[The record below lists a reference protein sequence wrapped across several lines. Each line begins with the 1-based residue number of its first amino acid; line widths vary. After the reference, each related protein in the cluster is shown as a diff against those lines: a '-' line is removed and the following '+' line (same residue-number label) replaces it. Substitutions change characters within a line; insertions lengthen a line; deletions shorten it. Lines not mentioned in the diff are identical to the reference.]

1 MSYTRRL
8 KLTFAFWLIKLEQ
21 KKFDAWVK
29 AFRILRNVVLDN
41 SEVDDKPAHMTR
53 FQAEDAFA
61 GEATTKAIEQNL
73 FMEVGRALSTWAYLE
88 EIMVC
93 IVSLLLTN
101 SVNKAG
107 VVMYSIINFGTWLII
122 ISELF
127 PHDELYAHLKPNWD
141 KLTSRLRALKDV
153 RDRLA
158 HHSAFKSEIPAKFF
172 KLTTIAPSPYDV
184 RAKSM
189 RYKPISPLEIGQ
201 FIITVTDVAKELA
214 ALVNEMEKIK
224 FAHIEML
231 DAEIAKISGPNAY
244 NKAVEAMKP
253 KP

>member
-1 MSYTRRL
+1 ERRCGAL
-8 KLTFAFWLIKLEQ
+8 CDGVAGLFF
-21 KKFDAWVK
+21 FSS
-29 AFRILRNVVLDN
+29 RRR
-41 SEVDDKPAHMTR
+41 HTR
-53 FQAEDAFA
+53 FDCDW
-61 GEATTKAIEQNL
+61 
-73 FMEVGRALSTWAYLE
+73 SSD
-88 EIMVC
+88 VC
-93 IVSLLLTN
+93 SSDL
-101 SVNKAG
+101 
-107 VVMYSIINFGTWLII
+107 
-122 ISELF
+122 
-127 PHDELYAHLKPNWD
+127 

-224 FAHIEML
+224 
-231 DAEIAKISGPNAY
+231 
-244 NKAVEAMKP
+244 
-253 KP
+253 